1 MKIVKKIFI
10 DDIKSLAKNF
20 FALVI
25 AIAICFLPALYA
37 WFNIYSNWDPYGNTG
52 ALKLAAVSLD
62 EGYTDE
68 DGEYYNQG
76 DAIIDNL
83 HENTS
88 VDWQFVDTEKEA
100 VDGVNSGEYYAAVV
114 ISKEFSYNMYN
125 VFSEDPEKPTLIF
138 YENQKKNPVATKI
151 SDTVVSTLQ
160 NNINAAFIEVVFSQ
174 VFETVGVTYESMDD
188 DNDISGIVT
197 NLKNLHSNLS
207 AYEKSIQ
214 EIIASNAILV
224 ANLQDA
230 KTDSDNLTT
239 ETADSAAAL
248 QETSDQI
255 AKSQTTLSSYNA
267 HVNETINE
275 VQKRLS
281 NAQTLL
287 SQATLANDAATME
300 NALNQVC
307 QQIVAIEQLLNSTN
321 ENWSTIQSFL
331 NILSGIQSSDII
343 KLSESEMKDLIAI
356 TSNTISKAQQQLN
369 GEVIP
374 EVNSSIDSLEV
385 VVENANNTMTSL
397 STTFGYTSTMID
409 SLVNTVNASDTSLE
423 QTADA
428 LSYINNRLQETID
441 AVDGLTMDE
450 SMEAIINNLSNN
462 SEAYGKFF
470 SEPVEIETE
479 AVYPIE
485 NYGSAV
491 APFYTTLAIWVGAL
505 ILTAIVKVHPDKKKY
520 EGATD
525 VQLFFGRYA
534 LYWVMAQFQAI
545 VIVFGDI
552 AILGIQ
558 CLHQGAFLFA
568 ASVTATV
575 FSLLIYS
582 LVVTWGDVGKAISV
596 VIVVIQIA
604 GSSGTYPIELLPEF
618 FQKVYI
624 FFPFPYAINAMREA
638 ICGFYEMDYAIY
650 LLEIS
655 AFILVGLLIGILLKI
670 PFTEI
675 NHYMEERMEET
686 EMM

>member
-76 DAIIDNL
+76 DTIIDNL

-230 KTDSDNLTT
+230 KTDSDNLTS

-281 NAQTLL
+281 NAQALL

-655 AFILVGLLIGILLKI
+655 AFILVGLLIGILLKV

>member
-76 DAIIDNL
+76 DTIIDNL

-230 KTDSDNLTT
+230 KTDSDNLTS

-343 KLSESEMKDLIAI
+343 KLSESEMKDFIAI

-655 AFILVGLLIGILLKI
+655 AFILVGLLIGILLKV

>member
-76 DAIIDNL
+76 DTIIDNL

-230 KTDSDNLTT
+230 KTDSDNLTS

-321 ENWSTIQSFL
+321 ANWSTIQSFL

-343 KLSESEMKDLIAI
+343 KLSESEMKDLLAI

-655 AFILVGLLIGILLKI
+655 AFILVGLLIGILLKV

>member
-76 DAIIDNL
+76 DTIIDNL

-321 ENWSTIQSFL
+321 ANWSTIQSFL

-409 SLVNTVNASDTSLE
+409 SLVNTVNA
-423 QTADA
+423 
-428 LSYINNRLQETID
+428 
-441 AVDGLTMDE
+441 
-450 SMEAIINNLSNN
+450 
-462 SEAYGKFF
+462 
-470 SEPVEIETE
+470 
-479 AVYPIE
+479 
-485 NYGSAV
+485 
-491 APFYTTLAIWVGAL
+491 
-505 ILTAIVKVHPDKKKY
+505 
-520 EGATD
+520 
-525 VQLFFGRYA
+525 
-534 LYWVMAQFQAI
+534 
-545 VIVFGDI
+545 
-552 AILGIQ
+552 
-558 CLHQGAFLFA
+558 
-568 ASVTATV
+568 
-575 FSLLIYS
+575 
-582 LVVTWGDVGKAISV
+582 
-596 VIVVIQIA
+596 
-604 GSSGTYPIELLPEF
+604 
-618 FQKVYI
+618 
-624 FFPFPYAINAMREA
+624 
-638 ICGFYEMDYAIY
+638 
-650 LLEIS
+650 
-655 AFILVGLLIGILLKI
+655 
-670 PFTEI
+670 
-675 NHYMEERMEET
+675 
-686 EMM
+686 

>member
-76 DAIIDNL
+76 DTIIDNL

-525 VQLFFGRYA
+525 VQLFFGRYV

>member
-1 MKIVKKIFI
+1 MKIVKRIFL
-10 DDIKSLAKNF
+10 DDIKSLSKNF

-62 EGYTDE
+62 EGYTDD
-68 DGEYYNQG
+68 DGEYHNQG

-100 VDGVNSGEYYAAVV
+100 VDGVYSGEYYAAVV

-125 VFSEDPEKPTLIF
+125 VFAEEPEKPTLIF

-151 SDTVVSTLQ
+151 SDTVISTLQ
-160 NNINAAFIEVVFSQ
+160 SNINAAFIEVVFSQ
-174 VFETVGVTYESMDD
+174 VFETVGVTYEEMDE
-188 DNDISGIVT
+188 DNNVSGVVT

-207 AYEKSIQ
+207 AYEESIQ
-214 EIIASNAILV
+214 QVIAADAILK
-224 ANLQDA
+224 ANLEDA

-239 ETADSAAAL
+239 ETGESAKAL
-248 QETSDQI
+248 QETQDQI
-255 AKSQTTLSSYNA
+255 AKTQTTLSSYNS
-267 HVNETINE
+267 HVNDTINE
-275 VQKRLS
+275 VQNRLS
-281 NAQTLL
+281 NAQSLL

-307 QQIVAIEQLLNSTN
+307 QQIVAIEQILNSSSPY
-321 ENWSTIQSFL
+321 WSTISGFL
-331 NILSGIQSSDII
+331 NILSNIQSSDII
-343 KLSESEMKDLIAI
+343 KLSESELKDLIGQ
-356 TSNTISKAQQQLN
+356 TSSSISKAQQQLN

-374 EVNSSIDSLEV
+374 EVNSSIDRLEV
-385 VVENANNTMTSL
+385 VVENANATMTSL
-397 STTFGYTSTMID
+397 STTFGYTSTMLN
-409 SLVNTVNASDTSLE
+409 SLVGTVDAADTSLE

-428 LSYINNRLQETID
+428 LNYINTRLQETID

-470 SEPVEIETE
+470 SQPVEIETE

-491 APFYTTLAIWVGAL
+491 APFYTTLAVWVGAL

-525 VQLFFGRYA
+525 VQLFFGRYT
-534 LYWVMAQFQAI
+534 LFWVMAQFQAV

-552 AILGIQ
+552 VIFGIQ
-558 CLHQGAFLFA
+558 CLHPGAFLFA
-568 ASVTATV
+568 TSMTATV
-575 FSLLIYS
+575 FSLFIYS
-582 LVVTWGDVGKAISV
+582 LVVTWGDVGKALSV
-596 VIVVIQIA
+596 VVVVIQIA

-638 ICGFYEMDYAIY
+638 ICGFYEMDYAVY
-650 LLEIS
+650 LLELS
-655 AFILVGLLIGILLKI
+655 AFILVGLVIGILLKI

>member
-76 DAIIDNL
+76 DTIIDNL

>member
-76 DAIIDNL
+76 DTIIDNL

-230 KTDSDNLTT
+230 KTDSDNLTS

-655 AFILVGLLIGILLKI
+655 AFILVGLLIGILLKV

>member
-76 DAIIDNL
+76 DTIIDNL

-321 ENWSTIQSFL
+321 DNWSTIQSFL

-655 AFILVGLLIGILLKI
+655 AFILVGLLIGILLKV

>member
-76 DAIIDNL
+76 DTIIDNL

-230 KTDSDNLTT
+230 KTDSDNLTS

-428 LSYINNRLQETID
+428 LSYINNRLQEQ
-441 AVDGLTMDE
+441 
-450 SMEAIINNLSNN
+450 SML
-462 SEAYGKFF
+462 
-470 SEPVEIETE
+470 
-479 AVYPIE
+479 
-485 NYGSAV
+485 
-491 APFYTTLAIWVGAL
+491 
-505 ILTAIVKVHPDKKKY
+505 
-520 EGATD
+520 
-525 VQLFFGRYA
+525 
-534 LYWVMAQFQAI
+534 
-545 VIVFGDI
+545 
-552 AILGIQ
+552 
-558 CLHQGAFLFA
+558 
-568 ASVTATV
+568 
-575 FSLLIYS
+575 
-582 LVVTWGDVGKAISV
+582 
-596 VIVVIQIA
+596 
-604 GSSGTYPIELLPEF
+604 
-618 FQKVYI
+618 
-624 FFPFPYAINAMREA
+624 
-638 ICGFYEMDYAIY
+638 
-650 LLEIS
+650 
-655 AFILVGLLIGILLKI
+655 
-670 PFTEI
+670 
-675 NHYMEERMEET
+675 
-686 EMM
+686 

>member
-76 DAIIDNL
+76 DTIIDNL

-230 KTDSDNLTT
+230 KTDSDNLTS

>member
-1 MKIVKKIFI
+1 
-10 DDIKSLAKNF
+10 
-20 FALVI
+20 
-25 AIAICFLPALYA
+25 
-37 WFNIYSNWDPYGNTG
+37 
-52 ALKLAAVSLD
+52 
-62 EGYTDE
+62 
-68 DGEYYNQG
+68 
-76 DAIIDNL
+76 
-83 HENTS
+83 
-88 VDWQFVDTEKEA
+88 
-100 VDGVNSGEYYAAVV
+100 
-114 ISKEFSYNMYN
+114 
-125 VFSEDPEKPTLIF
+125 
-138 YENQKKNPVATKI
+138 
-151 SDTVVSTLQ
+151 
-160 NNINAAFIEVVFSQ
+160 
-174 VFETVGVTYESMDD
+174 
-188 DNDISGIVT
+188 
-197 NLKNLHSNLS
+197 
-207 AYEKSIQ
+207 
-214 EIIASNAILV
+214 
-224 ANLQDA
+224 
-230 KTDSDNLTT
+230 
-239 ETADSAAAL
+239 
-248 QETSDQI
+248 
-255 AKSQTTLSSYNA
+255 
-267 HVNETINE
+267 
-275 VQKRLS
+275 
-281 NAQTLL
+281 
-287 SQATLANDAATME
+287 
-300 NALNQVC
+300 
-307 QQIVAIEQLLNSTN
+307 
-321 ENWSTIQSFL
+321 
-331 NILSGIQSSDII
+331 
-343 KLSESEMKDLIAI
+343 
-356 TSNTISKAQQQLN
+356 
-369 GEVIP
+369 
-374 EVNSSIDSLEV
+374 
-385 VVENANNTMTSL
+385 
-397 STTFGYTSTMID
+397 
-409 SLVNTVNASDTSLE
+409 
-423 QTADA
+423 
-428 LSYINNRLQETID
+428 
-441 AVDGLTMDE
+441 
-450 SMEAIINNLSNN
+450 MEAIINNLSNN

-655 AFILVGLLIGILLKI
+655 AFILVGLLIGILLKV

>member
-76 DAIIDNL
+76 DTIIDNL

-230 KTDSDNLTT
+230 KTDSDNLTS

-281 NAQTLL
+281 NAQALL